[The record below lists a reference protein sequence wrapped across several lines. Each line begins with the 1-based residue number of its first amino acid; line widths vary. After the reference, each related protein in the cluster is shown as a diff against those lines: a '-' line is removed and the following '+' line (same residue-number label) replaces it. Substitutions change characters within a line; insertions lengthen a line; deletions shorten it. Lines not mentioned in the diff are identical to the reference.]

1 MTHAARTTPTRRRV
15 LAATVSAAASAAA
28 SAAVS
33 GWMLLHSRNA
43 SAVSTVDSLALV
55 VQRWAGGRAVTEGRV
70 RLEIAELV
78 ENGNAV
84 PIRVS
89 VDSSPM
95 TAADHVQE
103 IVVFNEKNPLRDVV
117 RFSFSAA
124 SGRAQADTRIRLAT
138 SQQLVALARMSDGSQ
153 WSHRVEVVVTLA
165 ACVES

>member
-1 MTHAARTTPTRRRV
+1 MTHAARATPTRRRM
-15 LAATVSAAASAAA
+15 LAASASAAASAAA
-28 SAAVS
+28 S
-33 GWMLLHSRNA
+33 GWLLLHSRNA
-43 SAVSTVDSLALV
+43 SAVSTIDSLAVV

-84 PIRVS
+84 PIRVR
-89 VDSSPM
+89 VDGSPM

-103 IVVFNEKNPLRDVV
+103 IIVFNEKNPQRDVV
-117 RFSFSAA
+117 RFSFSPA
-124 SGRAQADTRIRLAT
+124 SGQAQADTRIRLAT